1 MASPIDDLKLAFR
14 NGTALIQIIFLN
26 VGVFL
31 ALTLVRIFGFFF
43 QSKPIPQ
50 VMPWISGHS
59 NWEVMLYKPWTALT
73 YMFVHEGLWHIL
85 FNMILLYFAGRMFV
99 DLLNSKRFIAVY
111 ILGGLAGFLLYFIG
125 YNTLPV
131 FRGPDS
137 LILGA
142 SASVMAVLVA
152 VATYMPNMEVRLIL
166 IGNVKLKYVAIAF
179 VALDI
184 LFLDGGN
191 TGGRLAHIGGAAFG
205 YFYAL
210 QLQKGNDL
218 GKVVYGVGDFFRN
231 LIVPK
236 PKLKVA
242 SRNKAAQSAKPR
254 LPDQQ
259 NKIDRILDKISRSGY
274 DSLSKDEKEILFNAS
289 KK

>member
-1 MASPIDDLKLAFR
+1 MASPLDDLKLAFR
-14 NGTALIQIIFLN
+14 NGTALIQVIIIN
-26 VGVFL
+26 VAVFL
-31 ALTLVRIFGFFF
+31 ALTLIRIFGFFF
-43 QSKPIPQ
+43 QTKPLAD

-59 NWEVMLYKPWTALT
+59 NWEVMLFKPWTAIT
-73 YMFVHEGLWHIL
+73 YMFVHEGLWHIV
-85 FNMILLYFAGRMFV
+85 FNLILLYFAGRLFV
-99 DLLNSKRFIAVY
+99 DLLNSKRFIGVY
-111 ILGGLAGFLLYFIG
+111 ILGGLAGFALYFLA

-152 VATYMPNMEVRLIL
+152 IATYMPNMEVRLIL

-179 VALDI
+179 VALDV

-210 QLQKGNDL
+210 QLQKGKDL
-218 GKVVYGVGDFFRN
+218 ATPVYAVGDFFRN
-231 LIVPK
+231 LFVPK

-242 SRNKAAQSAKPR
+242 SRNASAKTSPPR
-254 LPDQQ
+254 PSADQER
-259 NKIDRILDKISRSGY
+259 IDRILDKISRSGY
-274 DSLSKDEKEILFNAS
+274 DSLSKEEKAILFNAS